1 MDMIIVL
8 LLVFPADTAY
18 QAREQGP
25 FWRMIHP
32 TLAAATDM
40 ALDRRSVLLLLW
52 YIAPPA
58 AAVVLRLLLL
68 LLLQLLRGCD
78 KNRDSR
84 LGDYKMYEGSGAF
97 YYKQDKK

>member
-1 MDMIIVL
+1 MIIVL

-40 ALDRRSVLLLLW
+40 ALDRRSVLLLL
-52 YIAPPA
+52 YIVPT
-58 AAVVLRLLLL
+58 AAVVPRLLPRLLLL